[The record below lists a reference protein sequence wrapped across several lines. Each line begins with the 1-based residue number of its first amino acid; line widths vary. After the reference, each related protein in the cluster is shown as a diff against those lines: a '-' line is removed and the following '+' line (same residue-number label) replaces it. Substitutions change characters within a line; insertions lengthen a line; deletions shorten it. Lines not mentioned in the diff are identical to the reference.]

1 MPSRHKSRERA
12 LQILF
17 SWDARKQP
25 VDDAID
31 GYFNTLYSGERDDH
45 DAFAAT
51 LVRGAVRHGTELDE
65 RISRH
70 AEHWRLERMP
80 AVDRNIL
87 RLAVYELT
95 FEGTPAAVAID
106 EAIELAR
113 KFSNDESAQFVNGVL
128 DAVHRELGAA
138 GGGCAT

>member
-1 MPSRHKSRERA
+1 MPSRRKSRERA

-31 GYFNTLYSGERDDH
+31 AYFNTIYGGEH
-45 DAFAAT
+45 PAQDAFAAA
-51 LVRGAVRHGTELDE
+51 LVRGAVAHGADLDQ

-80 AVDRNIL
+80 AVDRSIL

-128 DAVHRELGAA
+128 DAVHRELGPK
-138 GGGCAT
+138 

>member
-1 MPSRHKSRERA
+1 MPARHKSRERA

-17 SWDARKQP
+17 SLDARKQP
-25 VDDAID
+25 VDEAISA
-31 GYFNTLYSGERDDH
+31 YFNTLYSEEH
-45 DAFAAT
+45 AEQDAFAAA
-51 LVRGAVRHGTELDE
+51 LVRGVVEHGAGLDE

-87 RLAVYELT
+87 RLAVYEMT
-95 FEGTPAAVAID
+95 FEGTPTAVAID

-113 KFSNDESAQFVNGVL
+113 GFSSEESAQFVNGVL
-128 DAVHRELGAA
+128 DAIHRELASAQARG
-138 GGGCAT
+138 